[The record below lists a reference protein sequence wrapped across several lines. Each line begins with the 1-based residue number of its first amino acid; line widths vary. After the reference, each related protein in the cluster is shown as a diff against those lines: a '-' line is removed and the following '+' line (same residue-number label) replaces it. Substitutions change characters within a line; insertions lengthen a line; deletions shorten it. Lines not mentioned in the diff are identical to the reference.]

1 MRVHS
6 LPAALVAAAFVI
18 ACAPASEETATPAA
32 ATADASPGGGQ
43 ASVQDDDS
51 QKDVVKIA
59 VGSADHSTLVT
70 ALKAAELVNA
80 LANAGPFTVFAP
92 TNAAFDK
99 LPKGTVDDLL
109 KPENVN
115 SLRNI
120 LQHHVTTSAFDVA
133 DLTDGMTL
141 GMADGGSVTI
151 KRTGDEITVDG
162 AKIVASVRGSN
173 GMVHVVDAVIVPA
186 KK

>member
-1 MRVHS
+1 MRVRS
-6 LPAALVAAAFVI
+6 LPVLVIAAASLI
-18 ACAPASEETATPAA
+18 ACAPATEESATPAA
-32 ATADASPGGGQ
+32 ATADAAPGGGQ
-43 ASVQDDDS
+43 AAVQDDDS

-59 VGSADHSTLVT
+59 VGSADHTTLVT
-70 ALKAAELVNA
+70 ALKAADLVNA

-109 KPENVN
+109 KPANVN
-115 SLRNI
+115 TLRNI
-120 LQHHVTTSAFDVA
+120 LQHHVTTSVYEVA

-141 GMADGGSVTI
+141 AMADGGSVTI
-151 KRTGDEITVDG
+151 TRTGDEVTVDG

-173 GMVHVVDAVIVPA
+173 GMVHVVDAVITPA